1 MEILGKGK
9 VLRIFLGENTLWE
22 SRPLHEVIVE
32 KALEEGLAGA
42 TVTKGDE
49 GFGASSRIRKVRALR
64 SNHLPV
70 MVEIADKEERIA
82 KFIPILEKMVDKGM
96 VYQEDIEILIYK

>member
-1 MEILGKGK
+1 MEIVGKGK
-9 VLRIFLGENTLWE
+9 VLRIFVGENALYE
-22 SRPLHEVIVE
+22 SRPLYEVIVE

-42 TVTKGDE
+42 TVAKGDE

-64 SNHLPV
+64 STHLPV

-82 KFIPILEKMVDKGM
+82 KFIPILGKMVDKGM
-96 VYQEDIEILIYK
+96 VYQEDVEILIYK